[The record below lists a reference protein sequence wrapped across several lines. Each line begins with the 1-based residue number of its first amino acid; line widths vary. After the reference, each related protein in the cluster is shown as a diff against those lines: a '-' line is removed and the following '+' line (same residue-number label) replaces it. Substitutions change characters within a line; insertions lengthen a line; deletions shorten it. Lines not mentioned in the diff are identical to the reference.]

1 MCNDRHSLPTAQKR
15 RGVRLAEVGYPRRS
29 GRKCRSPE
37 SLMQPVPARQS
48 VRDRK
53 PDRQS
58 LAGRQ
63 PVSRVVRS
71 RNGDAVTMS

>member
-1 MCNDRHSLPTAQKR
+1 
-15 RGVRLAEVGYPRRS
+15 
-29 GRKCRSPE
+29 
-37 SLMQPVPARQS
+37 MQPVPARQS